1 MQSAKAIL
9 DHLPEQVF
17 WDDIMYDQ
25 CLKQKIEDGM
35 ADIEADRTILFLL
48 SMLDCKELLS
58 NLVYGPSGGDPVFLI
73 DDLLSV
79 AELDVVD
86 DQFELPESL
95 DALPPLLGALEQ
107 LEDHRQGGLA

>member
-1 MQSAKAIL
+1 MNSANKCTSPSAWPTSSSIFNCKAVPYSSPVHGFPMCFTPRHAPIASL
-9 DHLPEQVF
+9 
-17 WDDIMYDQ
+17 
-25 CLKQKIEDGM
+25 
-35 ADIEADRTILFLL
+35 R
-48 SMLDCKELLS
+48 ELLS
-58 NLVYGPSGGDPVFLI
+58 NLVYSRSGGDPVFLI

-95 DALPPLLGALEQ
+95 DALPPRLGALQQ

>member
-1 MQSAKAIL
+1 MRFDRHIDLRRASVVVFPDERDFDVRCCYMRPTGAIEVVKMRPL
-9 DHLPEQVF
+9 TV
-17 WDDIMYDQ
+17 
-25 CLKQKIEDGM
+25 
-35 ADIEADRTILFLL
+35 
-48 SMLDCKELLS
+48 ELLS
-58 NLVYGPSGGDPVFLI
+58 NLVYSRSGGDPVFLI